1 MTKLQLG
8 HLVSA
13 SRLRLHTYKAQS
25 LIDGKAIGSNAE
37 QVAAS
42 KFSIP
47 SIIDVGHLL
56 NSLWD
61 CAKRDDPYADLVLLD
76 IERLI
81 DRANELLTR
90 AQDNLSKRV
99 KKMKLPDEFTLAI
112 STAQHS
118 SEIHLDHPAFRS
130 THCKQLILLI
140 ARFDHFMRALFTYQ
154 EFGFISSKKAT
165 AYERGTKRAIRGAMM
180 AACRFHMTGVTR
192 RDLAEDNNAVANLAK
207 RKMGVLPKDI
217 LDRTRQ
223 PKWGSGISHPLH

>member
-1 MTKLQLG
+1 MTQLQLG

-25 LIDGKAIGSNAE
+25 LVDGKVIANNDESAGT
-37 QVAAS
+37 S
-42 KFSIP
+42 KFNIP
-47 SIIDVGHLL
+47 SIIEVGHLL
-56 NSLWD
+56 NALWA
-61 CAKRDDPYADLVLLD
+61 CAKSDDPYADLVLLD

-90 AQDNLSKRV
+90 AHDNVSKRV

-112 STAQHS
+112 GAAQHS
-118 SEIHLDHPAFRS
+118 SELLLDHPAFRS
-130 THCKQLILLI
+130 THCKQLLLLI
-140 ARFDHFMRALFTYQ
+140 ARFDHFMRTLFTYQ
-154 EFGFISSKKAT
+154 EFGFITAKKAT

-192 RDLAEDNNAVANLAK
+192 RDLTEENNAVANLAK

-223 PKWGSGISHPLH
+223 PKWCSGVIQSLH